1 MKYPSA
7 FEELIYYVKKLP
19 GVGTKTAERYAYF
32 LMSLDDELLQEFGNA
47 IGSFKENI
55 HYCQVCGNLS
65 DGEYCEICLDQTRD
79 NSTICIV
86 ETPKDLI
93 AMENIKE
100 YRGSYHVLNGTI
112 SIIDGVT
119 LDDLNIKSLYGRLDK
134 VKEIIIA
141 TNPTSQGET
150 TALYLAKVLERY
162 PSIKVTR
169 IAHGLPIGSN
179 LDYADE
185 LTLLKSLEGRKEM

>member
-1 MKYPSA
+1 MKYPIA
-7 FEELIYYVKKLP
+7 FQELIYYLKKLP
-19 GVGTKTAERYAYF
+19 GVGTKTAERYGYF
-32 LMSLDDELLQEFGNA
+32 LMNMDEEILQEFGNA
-47 IGSFKENI
+47 IINFKENI
-55 HYCQVCGNLS
+55 HHCKICGNLS
-65 DGEYCEICLDQTRD
+65 DGDYCDICQDQSRD
-79 NSTICIV
+79 ISTICIV
-86 ETPKDLI
+86 ETSKDLF
-93 AMENIKE
+93 AMENIRE

-119 LDDLNIKSLYGRLDK
+119 LDDLNIKTLYDRLES

-150 TALYLAKVLERY
+150 TALYLAKVLQRY
-162 PSIKVTR
+162 PQIKVTR

-185 LTLLKSLEGRKEM
+185 LTLLKSFEGRKEM